1 MVLTITIPGEM
12 RGKGRPRFGTAGG
25 QPRAFTDP
33 KTRSAEAWVR
43 SRAADAWAG
52 APLAGPVT
60 LQMSIGVAVP
70 ASWSKR
76 KRADA
81 LSGAIWPTSKP
92 DLDNVLKLVGDALN
106 GIVWQDDKQ
115 IVRAEVV
122 RRYVEAPQTVLT
134 VAEV

>member
-1 MVLTITIPGEM
+1 MVIITIPGEM

-25 QPRAFTDP
+25 QPRAFTDAR
-33 KTRSAEAWVR
+33 TRSAEAWVR
-43 SRAADAWAG
+43 ARAADAWTG
-52 APLAGPVT
+52 APLGGPVS
-60 LQMSIGVAVP
+60 LRMEIGVPVP

-76 KRADA
+76 RRADA
-81 LSGAIWPTSKP
+81 LAGAIWPTGKP

-115 IVRAEVV
+115 VVRAEVV
-122 RRYVEAPQTVLT
+122 RRYVLVPQTVLT